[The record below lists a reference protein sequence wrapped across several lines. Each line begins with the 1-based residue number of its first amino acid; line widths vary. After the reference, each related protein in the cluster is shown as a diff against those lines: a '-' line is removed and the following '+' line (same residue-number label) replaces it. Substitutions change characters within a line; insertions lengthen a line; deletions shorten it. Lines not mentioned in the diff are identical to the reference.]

1 MTQKYSDGAKMVLVG
16 MLGIGVASLAMLIYQ
31 IGGASSKHSTPVYPQ
46 GDFIHASHNDV
57 KCDSVIETV
66 MEKDLPSRLAF
77 YGTQEICV
85 QKSKSGQWTLFSS
98 KQVLNNASPS
108 TNG

>member
-1 MTQKYSDGAKMVLVG
+1 MTQKYSDGAKMFLVG

-31 IGGASSKHSTPVYPQ
+31 FGGASSKHSSPIYPQ
-46 GDFIHASHNDV
+46 GNFIHASHYDV

-66 MEKDLPSRLAF
+66 TEKDLPSRITF

-85 QKSKSGQWTLFSS
+85 QKSISGQWTLFSS
-98 KQVLNNASPS
+98 KKVLNNASSS